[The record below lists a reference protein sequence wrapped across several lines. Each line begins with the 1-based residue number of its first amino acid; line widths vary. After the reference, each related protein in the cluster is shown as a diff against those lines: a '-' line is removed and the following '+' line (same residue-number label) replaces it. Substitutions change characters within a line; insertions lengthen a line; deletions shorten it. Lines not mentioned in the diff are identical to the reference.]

1 MSLRQLKAVF
11 NRSESS
17 VGLNLPIYRTGVG
30 IWVPTPIEV
39 IYKSLLWL
47 LDSEWYKQT
56 ASLTVIDA
64 GAGDGRV
71 AILFSWLAAT
81 RPVLGVEY
89 DPTLFARAVSC
100 LGVLRKK
107 KVADFSRLHLAQGN
121 YLDISTY
128 QPFSEIFRDP
138 CLVMNYPEVRLKNYE
153 RLAEFMKSK
162 MSPVSRL
169 CFVSHSKFSKVDQFE
184 LDSCCEIKAKDDSLW
199 WASLLK
205 L

>member
-11 NRSESS
+11 DRSESS
-17 VGLNLPIYRTGVG
+17 VCLNLSIHRTNVG

-39 IYKSLLWL
+39 IYKGLLWL
-47 LDSEWYKQT
+47 LDSEWYKRT

-64 GAGDGRV
+64 GTGDGRV

-89 DPTLFARAVSC
+89 DPTLFSRAVSC

-107 KVADFSRLHLAQGN
+107 KVADFSRLHLVQGN
-121 YLDISTY
+121 YLDISAY
-128 QPFSEIFRDP
+128 QPFSEIFQDP
-138 CLVMNYPEVRLKNYE
+138 CLVMNYPEVRLGNHE

-162 MSPVSRL
+162 MSHESRL
-169 CFVSHSKFSKVDQFE
+169 CLVSHEKFAKVDQFE
-184 LDSCCEIKAKDDSLW
+184 LDSCCEIQAKDASFW